1 MKGVLDG
8 GSVHPFISILS
19 LARSSVETRSFV
31 AVAQR
36 SVLRIVNCRPRNL
49 DLDGLISSM
58 AAGDESALARFHDA
72 TGGLL
77 FGLLLLILGETS
89 TAEEVLAEV
98 YAEVTQRASQ
108 FDQNQETLLTWLV
121 TIAHRHA
128 LERLCSSNADQSFL
142 ISVGLAVPLNP
153 GRLRRFGI
161 SRGAHRR
168 LVSATLNALSPVEQK
183 MIELAYFSRMTPLEV
198 GMRLRQSP
206 DTVKTGLQNGI
217 SQLYNLF
224 KCQGF
229 VSQALAVVDSDR
241 KPA

>member
-1 MKGVLDG
+1 
-8 GSVHPFISILS
+8 
-19 LARSSVETRSFV
+19 V
-31 AVAQR
+31 ALPQR
-36 SVLRIVNCRPRNL
+36 SVLRIVNDGPRSL
-49 DLDGLISSM
+49 DLEGLISSI
-58 AAGDESALARFHDA
+58 AAGDEPAVARFYNA
-72 TGGLL
+72 TSGLL
-77 FGLLLLILGETS
+77 FGLLLLILGETA
-89 TAEEVLAEV
+89 TAEEVLSEV
-98 YAEVTQRASQ
+98 YAEVKQHASH

-121 TIAHRHA
+121 TIAHRQA
-128 LERLCSSNADQSFL
+128 LERLCSSSTDQQFL
-142 ISVGLAVPLNP
+142 ISVGLAVPLNS

-161 SRGAHRR
+161 SRGPHRR

-206 DTVKTGLQNGI
+206 ETVKTGLQYGI

-229 VSQALAVVDSDR
+229 VGQTLAVVDNDR